1 MIKFVLGTQIM
12 GLLKGHFLEKERK
25 TRIEEYRT
33 QYRDISDHLCGRAQS
48 VHDAERHGRQCG
60 R

>member
-12 GLLKGHFLEKERK
+12 GLFMGHFLEKERK

-48 VHDAERHGRQCG
+48 VHDA
-60 R
+60 

>member
-1 MIKFVLGTQIM
+1 MIEFVLGTQIM
-12 GLLKGHFLEKERK
+12 GLFKGRFLEKERK
-25 TRIEEYRT
+25 FRIEEYRT
-33 QYRDISDHLCGRAQS
+33 QYRDISDHLCGRAQP

>member
-12 GLLKGHFLEKERK
+12 GLFKGRFLEKERK
-25 TRIEEYRT
+25 FRIEEYRT
-33 QYRDISDHLCGRAQS
+33 QYRDISDHLCGRAQP